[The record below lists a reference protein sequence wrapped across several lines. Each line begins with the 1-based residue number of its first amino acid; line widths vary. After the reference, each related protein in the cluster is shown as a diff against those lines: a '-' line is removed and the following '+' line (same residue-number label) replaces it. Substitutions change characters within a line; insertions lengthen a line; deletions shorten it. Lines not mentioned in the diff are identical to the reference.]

1 MTDKI
6 VVLNTCGSEAE
17 AERLAR
23 LLVEQRLAA
32 CVSIVPRIRSVY
44 RWNGAVESS
53 EEWLLLIKSSRPLF
67 EPLRAALAAGAP
79 GASLD
84 DHRLWLSRLD
94 TMADAI
100 VAFAA
105 ALFALMIL
113 AMATAIG
120 FATRGA
126 MAGNREIIEV
136 LHFVGA
142 ADSYIA
148 RQFQGHFLR
157 LG

>member
-1 MTDKI
+1 MI
-6 VVLNTCGSEAE
+6 V
-17 AERLAR
+17 
-23 LLVEQRLAA
+23 
-32 CVSIVPRIRSVY
+32 
-44 RWNGAVESS
+44 
-53 EEWLLLIKSSRPLF
+53 
-67 EPLRAALAAGAP
+67 
-79 GASLD
+79 
-84 DHRLWLSRLD
+84 
-94 TMADAI
+94 
-100 VAFAA
+100 
-105 ALFALMIL
+105 

-157 LG
+157 LGFKGAAIGGLSAALFFALASLVSAWRSRSAGGEEIAALFGAFALGSAGYAAIARDLPRHRRRSPAFCRAQIVFRQLRSLL